1 MLCCV
6 GREADRALELTMTQ
20 GNFAVSYSKS
30 VMGDEAV
37 AVFNIWRL
45 AEGKIVEH
53 WSNAETIGP
62 RDAWG
67 NSGKF

>member
-1 MLCCV
+1 
-6 GREADRALELTMTQ
+6 MTQ
-20 GNFAVSYSKS
+20 GNFVVSHSKS